1 MIQPEIGKKIAEL
14 RKQKGMTQ
22 EELAYRSHVN
32 VRSIQR
38 IESGEVTPRFSTL
51 ELLSEVFE
59 LELRVEKDTGLNLWL
74 IFMHFSSVI
83 PFIVIPLMI
92 WAWKKDEIPEM
103 NRHGMDVLNFQISM
117 FIYLFISA
125 ILVLV
130 IIGEFLLLALII
142 KGITIKGMTL
152 LKCINISQRL
162 EPVSFSTL
170 NSSSKTSDSNSRVEN
185 LGVTSPDSIL

>member
-22 EELAYRSHVN
+22 EELAYRSYLN

-59 LELRVEKDTGLNLWL
+59 LELRVENEAGSNLWL
-74 IFMHFSSVI
+74 VFMHLSSVI

-92 WAWKKDEIPEM
+92 WAWKKDEIPEI

-142 KGITIKGMTL
+142 LTFFISIINTVRVAMGLNYSYPTTIRFIK
-152 LKCINISQRL
+152 
-162 EPVSFSTL
+162 
-170 NSSSKTSDSNSRVEN
+170 
-185 LGVTSPDSIL
+185 

>member
-1 MIQPEIGKKIAEL
+1 MIQPEIGIKIAEL
-14 RKQKGMTQ
+14 RRQKGLTQ
-22 EELAYRSHVN
+22 EELAYRSHLN

-59 LELRVEKDTGLNLWL
+59 LELRVENDTGSNLWL
-74 IFMHFSSVI
+74 VFMHLSSVI

-92 WAWKKDEIPEM
+92 WAWKKDEIPEI

-142 KGITIKGMTL
+142 LTFFISIINTVRVAMGLNYSYPTTIRFIK
-152 LKCINISQRL
+152 
-162 EPVSFSTL
+162 
-170 NSSSKTSDSNSRVEN
+170 
-185 LGVTSPDSIL
+185 